1 MATIKHKKAI
11 CAAEVSA
18 FGGIDA
24 STPCGDGG
32 IAVDLKNFKVLP
44 DGSLCRR
51 NGFSVYRSFA
61 DDVRGA
67 EVFADTNGTFLLAAV
82 GSTVHRIPLGDGEDE
97 SADVLHSTEGEVT
110 FFSFLGEIYLVDGL
124 ELYRLVDGALFEVC
138 RGYVPLYGKNWNSEK
153 TVNPINEPINLASD
167 KVRFHYEA
175 GTMFGTLYFGVRLAS
190 VERVVEGDTER
201 FYERT
206 LSEDGTSMTFKTAF
220 RSTKPITVYATVDPS
235 YFHDAELRACH
246 GVAKY
251 DAFGGSRVMLYGGGD
266 GARIFISRP
275 VNATSLAEAREEYPN
290 ATSLYIPKGGDMTLE
305 SRSPITAMARVGD
318 RMMIATANETWI
330 SETVSDVAETET
342 VLPLRSLSRTVGC
355 LGAGGLAVTGGDAP
369 VTVSAG
375 GLYLWQ
381 VDPQLDH
388 AASVRRI
395 SGGIAPL
402 LPSGFT
408 AGLRVAYVRGEDT
421 LWLYDPE
428 DEEGRVFLYD
438 CTAACWYSYTG
449 IRGTR
454 LLEAEGRVGFFGDGG
469 IYFFEEG
476 RGRDLLPFGERDV
489 VGSYRSRL
497 MDFGDGEVTKR
508 AVRLFVDADLGGGEL
523 SVALRDGKLLDE
535 TVLRGKGEGPSIRKA
550 LLSTSRFRRVQTELR
565 ASGPAPQRIYG
576 FCVHASGAT
585 T

>member
-24 STPCGDGG
+24 SAPCGDGG

-190 VERVVEGDTER
+190 VERVVEGGTER

-342 VLPLRSLSRTVGC
+342 VLPLRSLSRTVGG

-369 VTVSAG
+369 SRYRRAAFTFGRWILSWITPPRCAAFPAA
-375 GLYLWQ
+375 LR
-381 VDPQLDH
+381 PFCP
-388 AASVRRI
+388 AASRRAFALPTC
-395 SGGIAPL
+395 GERT
-402 LPSGFT
+402 PSGFT
-408 AGLRVAYVRGEDT
+408 TRTMRKVGCFFTTVPPRAGTATRASAARACWRRKGVWASSV
-421 LWLYDPE
+421 
-428 DEEGRVFLYD
+428 
-438 CTAACWYSYTG
+438 TAAFTSLR
-449 IRGTR
+449 RGAAVTFFPSASATSWAPT
-454 LLEAEGRVGFFGDGG
+454 EA
-469 IYFFEEG
+469 
-476 RGRDLLPFGERDV
+476 
-489 VGSYRSRL
+489 
-497 MDFGDGEVTKR
+497 
-508 AVRLFVDADLGGGEL
+508 A
-523 SVALRDGKLLDE
+523 
-535 TVLRGKGEGPSIRKA
+535 
-550 LLSTSRFRRVQTELR
+550 
-565 ASGPAPQRIYG
+565 
-576 FCVHASGAT
+576 
-585 T
+585 